1 MSHRLHPIVEC
12 AGDLRSALKDV
23 VSVDPTFMTTG
34 EKASALVALAAARSQ
49 LDELAARVLAASD
62 DVADDHGLRDASAW
76 LAVQT
81 RTARREARRDL
92 MLGRALERHPS
103 LAVTMTAGELRTEQ
117 ARVIAEAVDALPV
130 DIDPETRDRAG
141 DDTALARCPAR
152 RPRPEA
158 DRQAD
163 PRRGGTRR
171 G

>member
-1 MSHRLHPIVEC
+1 MSDRLHPIVEC

-62 DVADDHGLRDASAW
+62 DLADDHGLRDASAW

-81 RTARREARRDL
+81 RTTRREARRDL

-103 LAVTMTAGELRTEQ
+103 LAVT
-117 ARVIAEAVDALPV
+117 
-130 DIDPETRDRAG
+130 
-141 DDTALARCPAR
+141 
-152 RPRPEA
+152 
-158 DRQAD
+158 
-163 PRRGGTRR
+163 
-171 G
+171 